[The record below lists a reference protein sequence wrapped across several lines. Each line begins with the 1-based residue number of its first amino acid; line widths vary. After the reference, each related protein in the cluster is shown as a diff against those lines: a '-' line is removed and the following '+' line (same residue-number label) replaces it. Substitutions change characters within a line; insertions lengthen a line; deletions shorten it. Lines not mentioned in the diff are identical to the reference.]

1 MDTASV
7 RERGTAAPALGTV
20 SLSLESFP
28 ALERALP
35 LAVLL
40 LWIPVVAL
48 AQDQLLYL
56 GLCSI
61 CMTVNIALSRVVS
74 LLPASA
80 RVPLEVAK
88 NAFGMLFVALVP
100 ILWES
105 GVPVWL
111 AAIPSLIRL
120 AAIMPLGRATQ
131 LLMPGHVLAAVL
143 GVGLAAGS
151 VAPALLPACALS
163 AIALLN
169 LLVVGQMQRSLR
181 TSAVRSACIQQ
192 SGDLFY
198 QVSPDGYILDCN
210 EVVLERLGCTREELM
225 GRSVVT
231 LYDEESQEKSL
242 ANVETVRRE
251 GSIKDVE
258 MTVVPFEGEP
268 FPVLLSARVLLDQDG
283 SPLSTV
289 SIQRDVSQLEARG
302 RELRAALLQAERA
315 ASVKGDF
322 LATMS
327 HEIRTPMNGVLGM
340 LEILLDG
347 DLDADQTECAEIA
360 HSSAISL
367 LSIIDDVLDLSS
379 VEAGKLRLESEEL
392 DLEATCRAALAV
404 VTTQARQ
411 KGLDLVY
418 CGPERLELVTG
429 DAGRLRQVLVNLL
442 GNAVKFTDEGEIRL
456 SLEIVEQTAA
466 SLLAR
471 FLVEDTGIGVP
482 AEFQA
487 ELFEPFT
494 QGDASTTRKFGGTG
508 LGLAICQR
516 LVELMGGEIGMR
528 DTQGGGTCFAFTV
541 RLARRA
547 EHPLAPLPAEHSRA
561 ARGARLLTTAG
572 GGVPRLLLAEDS
584 RANQAVAVRML
595 EKMGCQVELVE
606 GGAAAVAAVER
617 AVFDVVLM
625 DCQMPGMDGY
635 QAAAEIRSAQGDRA
649 PTIVALTAHAMQGE
663 RERCLAAGMDDYLAK
678 PFTMYSLGKALQR
691 ALSDSAGAE

>member
-322 LATMS
+322 LATM
-327 HEIRTPMNGVLGM
+327 
-340 LEILLDG
+340 
-347 DLDADQTECAEIA
+347 
-360 HSSAISL
+360 
-367 LSIIDDVLDLSS
+367 
-379 VEAGKLRLESEEL
+379 
-392 DLEATCRAALAV
+392 
-404 VTTQARQ
+404 
-411 KGLDLVY
+411 
-418 CGPERLELVTG
+418 
-429 DAGRLRQVLVNLL
+429 
-442 GNAVKFTDEGEIRL
+442 
-456 SLEIVEQTAA
+456 
-466 SLLAR
+466 
-471 FLVEDTGIGVP
+471 
-482 AEFQA
+482 
-487 ELFEPFT
+487 
-494 QGDASTTRKFGGTG
+494 
-508 LGLAICQR
+508 
-516 LVELMGGEIGMR
+516 
-528 DTQGGGTCFAFTV
+528 
-541 RLARRA
+541 
-547 EHPLAPLPAEHSRA
+547 
-561 ARGARLLTTAG
+561 
-572 GGVPRLLLAEDS
+572 
-584 RANQAVAVRML
+584 
-595 EKMGCQVELVE
+595 
-606 GGAAAVAAVER
+606 
-617 AVFDVVLM
+617 
-625 DCQMPGMDGY
+625 
-635 QAAAEIRSAQGDRA
+635 
-649 PTIVALTAHAMQGE
+649 
-663 RERCLAAGMDDYLAK
+663 
-678 PFTMYSLGKALQR
+678 
-691 ALSDSAGAE
+691 